1 MKKNV
6 VLYNN
11 FQEPKLGGR
20 KIEDL
25 EILKR
30 KKTPWSQKQVVLA
43 TSLSRSGG

>member
-25 EILKR
+25 EIL
-30 KKTPWSQKQVVLA
+30 VVVWYC
-43 TSLSRSGG
+43 GCG